1 MIRDELI
8 ELLREA
14 GADTERAERLADQR
28 LRDDSF
34 NSELSKSFEAIQEA
48 QDAQER
54 IEAEHA
60 DRLVKAHAEGQQ
72 ELAELFAPA
81 LDQFLAEQ
89 RAQNQAQATALG
101 AMVSLIKSQQEELKG
116 LRSSLD
122 AQRTESAEAPR
133 SKAIDYI
140 PAPGEQMA
148 KGGDARADLYA
159 QLEELIKSSPDSA
172 PSAVEAIS
180 MLESGADPQTARAR
194 AGLV

>member
-28 LRDDSF
+28 LRDESF
-34 NSELSKSFEAIQEA
+34 NSELSKSFEALQEA
-48 QDAQER
+48 RDAQER
-54 IEAEHA
+54 IEAEHS

-116 LRSSLD
+116 LRTSLE
-122 AQRTESAEAPR
+122 AQRAESAEAPR
-133 SKAIDYI
+133 SKAVDYI

-148 KGGDARADLYA
+148 KGDARADLYA

>member
-1 MIRDELI
+1 MIRDDLI

-14 GADTERAERLADQR
+14 GADTERAEQLADQR
-28 LRDDSF
+28 LRDQSF
-34 NSELSKSFEAIQEA
+34 NSELSKSLEALQEA

-54 IEAEHA
+54 IEAEHS

-148 KGGDARADLYA
+148 KGDARADLYA

>member
-34 NSELSKSFEAIQEA
+34 NSELSKSFEAIREA

-122 AQRTESAEAPR
+122 AQRAESAEAPR

-148 KGGDARADLYA
+148 KGDARADLYA

>member
-1 MIRDELI
+1 MIREELI

-14 GADTERAERLADQR
+14 GADNERAEQLADQR
-28 LRDDSF
+28 LRDEQF
-34 NSELSKSFEAIQEA
+34 NTELNKSFEALEA
-48 QDAQER
+48 AKDAQER
-54 IEAEHA
+54 VEAEHS
-60 DRLVKAHAEGQQ
+60 DRLIKAHEVGQQ

-81 LDQFLAEQ
+81 LDQFLSEQ

-101 AMVSLIKSQQEELKG
+101 AMVGMIKSQQEELRG
-116 LRSSLD
+116 LRSSLE
-122 AQRTESAEAPR
+122 AQRSESAEAPR

-148 KGGDARADLYA
+148 KGSDARADLYA

-180 MLESGADPQTARAR
+180 MLESGADPQAARAR

>member
-14 GADTERAERLADQR
+14 GADTERAEQLADQR
-28 LRDDSF
+28 LRDEQF
-34 NSELSKSFEAIQEA
+34 NTELSKSFEALQEA
-48 QDAQER
+48 KDAQER
-54 IEAEHA
+54 IEAEHS

-116 LRSSLD
+116 LRSGLE

-133 SKAIDYI
+133 SKAVDYI

-148 KGGDARADLYA
+148 KGDARADLYA

>member
-14 GADTERAERLADQR
+14 GADTERAEQLADQR
-28 LRDDSF
+28 LRDQSF
-34 NSELSKSFEAIQEA
+34 NSELSKSFEAIREA

-122 AQRTESAEAPR
+122 AQRAESAEAPR
-133 SKAIDYI
+133 SKANDYI

-148 KGGDARADLYA
+148 KGDARADLYA

>member
-148 KGGDARADLYA
+148 KGDARADLYA